1 MEPKNSIQSRIHL
14 VIIVNDNVVIPHKRL
29 AENQLLGNGK
39 LNGVELQNVLLVK
52 GNVMGARDTILHL
65 LVVALEN
72 VKMNK

>member
-1 MEPKNSIQSRIHL
+1 MEPKNSIQNRIHL
-14 VIIVNDNVVIPHKRL
+14 VITVNDNVVIPRKRL

-52 GNVMGARDTILHL
+52 GNVMGARDIILHL